1 MTHAKERRA
10 VSATVVLALSLGT
23 RTARSGD
30 DKVEIPFEPPQKT
43 EVTVVPFF
51 GGDSDIGIG
60 GGALSSFARLDKD
73 FKPFIWRVES
83 VAFISFKPDPAGGV
97 QVPFQDYFL
106 KLTMP
111 HLVKDT
117 LRFEIRPSVTSFSTM
132 KYYGLGND
140 SKFEPASE
148 GGSSA
153 RFNEYGRVNPAL
165 RASMR
170 VYLNKNVSLFMG
182 GVYTHNW
189 LDVPADGK
197 LANDMRTGS
206 DDVKR
211 LLGATRSHGV
221 AQLEYGAIYD
231 RRDSETSTTRGMFHQ
246 ATIRFSPGGEG
257 LFLPYQFGNANL
269 TTRFF
274 VPLGTPRV
282 VLAVRG
288 IVDLLFGNVPFY
300 ELARYEDNNAI
311 GGVNG
316 VRGVPAQRYYGKAK
330 AFGNIELRTQLFDAE
345 ISNKRYRF
353 GLVGFFDA
361 GRVWA
366 DYESHPELDGVGL
379 GLKYGVG
386 GGLRIQSGDSFVLRT
401 DFAWSPDARPL
412 GAYFSAGQL
421 F

>member
-1 MTHAKERRA
+1 MRHTDNARP
-10 VSATVVLALSLGT
+10 VSSLVGLALVLAHQA
-23 RTARSGD
+23 ARSE
-30 DKVEIPFEPPQKT
+30 DKVEIPLEGAQKT
-43 EVTVVPFF
+43 EVAVVPFF

-60 GGALSSFARLDKD
+60 GGALSTFARLDKD
-73 FKPFIWRVES
+73 YKPFIWRTES
-83 VAFISFKPDPAGGV
+83 VAFISFKPSESGGL

-111 HLVKDT
+111 HLVRNR
-117 LRFEIRPSVTSFSTM
+117 LRFELRPSFTWLSTM

-140 SKFEPASE
+140 SKFEPST
-148 GGSSA
+148 GGA
-153 RFNEYGRVNPAL
+153 AGDRYNEFGRINPAL

-170 VYLNKNVSLFMG
+170 VYMNKDVSLFMG

-197 LANDMRTGS
+197 LASDMRTGS

-221 AQLEYGAIYD
+221 FQFEYGIIYD
-231 RRDSETSTTRGMFHQ
+231 RRDSETSTTKGMFHQ

-257 LFLPYQFGNANL
+257 LVLPYQYGNANL

-274 VPLGTPRV
+274 LPLGSARV

-345 ISNKRYRF
+345 ISNKVYKF
-353 GLVGFFDA
+353 GVVAFFDG

-366 DYESHPELDGVGL
+366 DYEAHPELDGSGL

-386 GGLRIQSGDSFVLRT
+386 GGLRIQSGDSFVLRS
-401 DFAWSPDARPL
+401 DIAWSPDARPL
-412 GAYFSAGQL
+412 GGYFSAGQM